1 MRLMRGNLLLNN
13 LLMLPMLLLL
23 AAPPAAAQDDVQPIE
38 TDRPDTV
45 ENTSVV
51 APGSLQ
57 LETGLL
63 YERLPG
69 GRRSYTAPEALFRIG
84 MMRRTELRLLAPPF
98 QTLTGGRGASRRG
111 FGDMAIGLK
120 QALYE
125 NEKSAA
131 ALIAHAVI
139 PTGRPFSSDRIYP
152 ALSLPWAMGLG
163 GPWGMAAQLSYES
176 PGSEPDLWS
185 GVLNLSREFNTRWV
199 GFIEYIAELQR
210 GASGAGTIHLGTAY
224 LPSPRSQLDLHLG
237 FGVAGGAPDFSLGVG
252 YSVRFDG
259 L

>member
-1 MRLMRGNLLLNN
+1 MKLKVVPSTR
-13 LLMLPMLLLL
+13 LMLPAVLLL
-23 AAPPAAAQDDVQPIE
+23 AGTPACAAQDPQPIQ
-38 TDRPDTV
+38 TDRPDAV

-63 YERLPG
+63 YKRLPG
-69 GRRSYTAPEALFRIG
+69 GRRLYTLPEALFRIG
-84 MMRRTELRLLAPPF
+84 MTRRTELRLLAPPF
-98 QTLTGGRGASRRG
+98 QQLTGGSGGSRRG

-131 ALIAHAVI
+131 ALIVHAVI

-152 ALSLPWAMGLG
+152 ALALPWARDLG

-176 PGSEPDLWS
+176 PGSEPDIWS
-185 GVLNLSREFNTRWV
+185 GVLNLSREFNPRWV
-199 GFIEYIAELQR
+199 GFIEYIAELQQ
-210 GASGAGTIHLGTAY
+210 GASGTGTLHLGTAY
-224 LPSPRSQLDLHLG
+224 LPSPLSQLDIHLG
-237 FGVAGGAPDFSLGVG
+237 FGVAGRAADFSLGVG